1 MHPPLLLSRTDL
13 LKPSGEVTHLS
24 VEEDVLQHTS
34 GRLLAERREHAVQTA
49 TREQQC
55 IQVLPRGLEAPFL
68 ASGSQTPKPSLK
80 KPQQNKQ
87 VMLGKQNSFSVCRQY
102 SWGEMKYVTKTTLKQ
117 TTNLML
123 NLVGKIAILTI

>member
-34 GRLLAERREHAVQTA
+34 GRLLAERCEHAVQTA

-68 ASGSQTPKPSLK
+68 ASGSQTPKMAEE
-80 KPQQNKQ
+80 PQQNQ
-87 VMLGKQNSFSVCRQY
+87 TA
-102 SWGEMKYVTKTTLKQ
+102 KYVF
-117 TTNLML
+117 
-123 NLVGKIAILTI
+123 